1 MKILSPVGNFE
12 SLKMA
17 VYYGA
22 DEVYLGVNNFNARN
36 NIEGFTLDDLD
47 EVVCFAHIHGVK
59 VNLAVNI
66 LFRDDELED
75 AVNLVIDAFNMGAS
89 LFKTLG

>member
-22 DEVYLGVNNFNARN
+22 DEVYLGVKDFNARN
-36 NIEGFTLDDLD
+36 NIEGFSVEDLD
-47 EVVCFAHIHGVK
+47 EVVFFAHINNVK
-59 VNLAVNI
+59 INLAVNI
-66 LFRDDELED
+66 LFRDDELFR
-75 AVNLVIDAFNMGAS
+75 AV
-89 LFKTLG
+89 